1 MHKTEYN
8 PVIMVV
14 EDHAFQRKTLLHQV
28 RGLGY
33 HQLLEAK
40 DGLEA
45 LELCQLHN
53 IDILF
58 CDL

>member
-1 MHKTEYN
+1 MHKTEHN

-40 DGLEA
+40 GVTFDKAASEKIREA
-45 LELCQLHN
+45 NKES
-53 IDILF
+53 
-58 CDL
+58 